1 MAAQKAAQL
10 ESIDG
15 GLEQSGTPAQK
26 RVAPDGVG
34 AQGEVAT
41 PSKVPGSLAN
51 VFAPLVVAV
60 GSGNRVKVNAV
71 KAAFRRAF
79 PDQSLEVYGVPASSG
94 VPDQPVG
101 DAETR
106 LGAVNR
112 ATNAAGLFAEQHGQV
127 ADFTVGLEGG
137 VAEGDEALAAL
148 GVATDTME
156 CFAWMAVR
164 SASHAWGLARSATL
178 QLPAAAP
185 ISVLHFLPR
194 LRPCELAWGA

>member
-1 MAAQKAAQL
+1 MAARRATRSRSI
-10 ESIDG
+10 ES
-15 GLEQSGTPAQK
+15 GLEQSGRAVRR
-26 RVAPDGVG
+26 RVTSDGV
-34 AQGEVAT
+34 AAREEVAAVT
-41 PSKVPGSLAN
+41 NVPGSLTDAL
-51 VFAPLVVAV
+51 VPMVVAV
-60 GSGNRVKVNAV
+60 GSGNPVKLNAV
-71 KAAFRRAF
+71 KAAFGRAF
-79 PDQSLEVYGVPASSG
+79 PDRALEVCSVPASSG
-94 VPDQPVG
+94 VASQPLG

-112 ATNAAGLFAEQHGQV
+112 ATDAARLFAEQRGQV

-137 VAEGDEALAAL
+137 VAEGDRALAGL

-194 LRPCELAWGA
+194 LRPCEFA